1 MFSYLPIPSFETRP
15 QRALA
20 WQPAEWGQAVQ
31 RAQWYR
37 LSSFSYCAVGL
48 LTLFRPEPFQACA
61 PFFPTRT
68 MGASIFVNGL
78 FSYMGD
84 VATWG
89 WHSFWKTADV
99 ILATINTL
107 VQVAIVVLGAVG
119 VASFPLAAAGTLAV
133 SIVVALGCKFR
144 AGRARR
150 RGDCDAFLFW
160 HSAWHYTLPLGAA
173 VGSQLLLTEGP
184 WGGSVCQLT

>member
-1 MFSYLPIPSFETRP
+1 MFSYLPIPSGETRP

-48 LTLFRPEPFQACA
+48 LTLLRPEPFQACA

-107 VQVAIVVLGAVG
+107 VQVFAKHYDDHRENVRKLPITSDTRVQEDEHTHCLPNCVVGDHRCAR
-119 VASFPLAAAGTLAV
+119 
-133 SIVVALGCKFR
+133 CN
-144 AGRARR
+144 GRCELPARR
-150 RGDCDAFLFW
+150 CGLQARLQEA
-160 HSAWHYTLPLGAA
+160 S
-173 VGSQLLLTEGP
+173 
-184 WGGSVCQLT
+184 